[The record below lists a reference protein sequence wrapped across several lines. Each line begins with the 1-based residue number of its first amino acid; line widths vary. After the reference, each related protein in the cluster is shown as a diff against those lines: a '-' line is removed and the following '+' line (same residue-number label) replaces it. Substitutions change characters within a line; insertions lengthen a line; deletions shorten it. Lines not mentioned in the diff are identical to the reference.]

1 LKFQEVLMS
10 VSTAND
16 VRFDTSRGERLLSD
30 EPTIELVIKAR
41 EGDRDAVEAILQRCL
56 PRLTRWAH
64 GRLPAAARVYM
75 DTGDLVQETALHV
88 LKRLDHFE
96 VRHVGA
102 MQGYLRQSVV
112 NAIRDAVR
120 RIGRRPEAV
129 ELPEDLRSVEASPL
143 ETTIRVE
150 TYQRYRDALA
160 KLRPRDREL
169 IISRIDLQ
177 WTLVEITEHFGLSP
191 DAARRAM
198 TRALRR
204 LEAVL

>member
-1 LKFQEVLMS
+1 MN

-16 VRFDTSRGERLLSD
+16 VPFNMARGERLLSD
-30 EPTIELVIKAR
+30 EPTIELVIRAR
-41 EGDRDAVEAILQRCL
+41 EGNRDAVEAILQRCL

-64 GRLPAAARVYM
+64 GRLPAAVRAYM

-88 LKRLDHFE
+88 LRRLDHFE

-120 RIGRRPEAV
+120 RIGRRPESV
-129 ELPEDLRSVEASPL
+129 ELPEDLRSAEASPL
-143 ETTIRVE
+143 ETAIRTE

-160 KLRPRDREL
+160 KLRPRDREV

-177 WTLVEITEHFGLSP
+177 WTPGEIAEHFGLSI
-191 DAARRAM
+191 DAARIAV

-204 LEAVL
+204 LKGVM

>member
-1 LKFQEVLMS
+1 MS
-10 VSTAND
+10 LSTPTN
-16 VRFDTSRGERLLSD
+16 VHGHTVQGERLLSD
-30 EPTIELVIKAR
+30 EPTVELVIRAR
-41 EGDRDAVEAILQRCL
+41 EGDGHAVEAILQRCL
-56 PRLTRWAH
+56 PKLRRWAH
-64 GRLPAAARVYM
+64 GRLPTAVRSYM

-88 LKRLDHFE
+88 LRRLDHFE

-102 MQGYLRQSVV
+102 MQAYLRQSVV

-129 ELPEDLRSVEASPL
+129 ELPEDLRSGEASPL
-143 ETTIRVE
+143 ETAIRAE

-160 KLRPRDREL
+160 KLRPRDREF

-177 WTLVEITEHFGLSP
+177 WTSAEIAEHFGLS
-191 DAARRAM
+191 AETARRVV

-204 LEAVL
+204 LKEAL

>member
-1 LKFQEVLMS
+1 
-10 VSTAND
+10 
-16 VRFDTSRGERLLSD
+16 
-30 EPTIELVIKAR
+30 
-41 EGDRDAVEAILQRCL
+41 
-56 PRLTRWAH
+56 
-64 GRLPAAARVYM
+64 
-75 DTGDLVQETALHV
+75 
-88 LKRLDHFE
+88 
-96 VRHVGA
+96 